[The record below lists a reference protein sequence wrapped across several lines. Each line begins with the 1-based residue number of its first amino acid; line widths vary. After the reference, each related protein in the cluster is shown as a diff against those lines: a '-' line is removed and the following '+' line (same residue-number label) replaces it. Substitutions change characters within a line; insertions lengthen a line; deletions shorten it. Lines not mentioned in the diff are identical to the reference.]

1 MTRKYKK
8 ENFDNEIKVNIIS
21 NVNKKNI
28 LEIFRTNNF
37 FLIKKSKFLERILNN
52 IKDNVIAIV

>member
-8 ENFDNEIKVNIIS
+8 ENFDNEIKVNNIS

-28 LEIFRTNNF
+28 LEILEQIIF
-37 FLIKKSKFLERILNN
+37 F
-52 IKDNVIAIV
+52 

>member
-8 ENFDNEIKVNIIS
+8 ENFDNEIKVNNIS

-52 IKDNVIAIV
+52 IKENVIAIV